1 MKDLIRRRSTTN
13 YSYAGFDNL
22 VAISSGIVRHFLE
35 PASKMFSEMIAQD
48 NLTITYIPHTIQD
61 DVIQEY
67 SEDFLTNEFD
77 KIRETI
83 EDTNGVG
90 KLSKADKLHN
100 LISGL
105 GGLFHAIFISDK
117 SERIVFPWH

>member
-1 MKDLIRRRSTTN
+1 
-13 YSYAGFDNL
+13 
-22 VAISSGIVRHFLE
+22 
-35 PASKMFSEMIAQD
+35 MIAQD

-105 GGLFHAIFISDK
+105 GGLFMQYLFQTNL
-117 SERIVFPWH
+117 SELFFRGIDRYSR